1 MLPKVFID
9 GRTGTTGLSIY
20 EWMEGREDVEVLTL
34 PLELRRDS
42 DSRKERI
49 SESDVTI
56 LCLPDAASIEA
67 ARWAGASDTRVSDAS
82 TAHRVTDGAVCVG

>member
-1 MLPKVFID
+1 MLPKVSID

-20 EWMEGREDVEVLTL
+20 DWMEGREDVEVLTL

-56 LCLPDAASIEA
+56 LCLPDAASN
-67 ARWAGASDTRVSDAS
+67 RSGQMGR
-82 TAHRVTDGAVCVG
+82 CVRYSRE